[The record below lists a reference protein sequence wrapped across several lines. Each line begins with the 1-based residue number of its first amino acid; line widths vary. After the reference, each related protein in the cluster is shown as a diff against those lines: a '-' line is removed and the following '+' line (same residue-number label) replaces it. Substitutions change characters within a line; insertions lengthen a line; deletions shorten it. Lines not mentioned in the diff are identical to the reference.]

1 MRLIIMRH
9 AEAAPGFPDEQRQL
23 TAYGLSTL
31 AKAPLELRAELQ
43 SVDQVF
49 ISPYLRTR
57 QTFDRL
63 ETGLEPQVSA
73 VLVPESNPEAVCALL
88 QTLPDQSTVFLVT
101 HMPLVGWL
109 SGYLQEGAGSY
120 GSGFAPA
127 QVEVLEMEYPAAGM
141 ATRATGFNL

>member
-1 MRLIIMRH
+1 MRLILMRH

-23 TAYGLSTL
+23 TAYGLRTL
-31 AKAPLELRAELQ
+31 ANAPVQLRVELEQ
-43 SVDQVF
+43 VDHVF

-63 ETGLEPQVSA
+63 ETGLSFQISKWLTPH
-73 VLVPESNPEAVCALL
+73 SNPEQVCAFL
-88 QTLPDQSTVFLVT
+88 QTLPLESRVFLVT

-109 SGYLQEGAGSY
+109 SGYLQQGPSAY

-127 QVEVLEMEYPAAGM
+127 QVEVLTLEYPAAGM
-141 ATRATGFNL
+141 ATKVSDFYL